1 MNIAAIMLPG
11 LELQKISLHAWGIK
25 ISLDAIK
32 MKFLHYCPYR
42 QLKGPKWLPLMQ
54 DSTVFTAEN

>member
-1 MNIAAIMLPG
+1 MNIAAIMLTG

-32 MKFLHYCPYR
+32 MKFLHLYI
-42 QLKGPKWLPLMQ
+42 
-54 DSTVFTAEN
+54 TAYMATQRTQMAASNAR